1 MAFFEGIKMTGGYG
15 SGPDII
21 SSCSVNVNRGE
32 IVSILGPNGAG
43 KSTAMKAMLGLLKL
57 KSGKVIID
65 GKEISHLNPQDR
77 VKQGISFVPQTK
89 NVFAGLS
96 VEENLEM
103 GAFLRDTSLHKMIN
117 EIYDLFPI
125 LKEKKSQLVGELSG
139 GQRQQVALGRAL
151 MIKPSVLMLDEP
163 TAGVSPIVMD
173 ELFDHIIKV
182 KKTNV
187 AILMVEQNAKQ
198 ALSISDRGYVLVTGE
213 NRYSGTG
220 KELLSDPRVRSSFLG
235 G

>member
-1 MAFFEGIKMTGGYG
+1 MAYFEGNGMTGGYG
-15 SGPDII
+15 NGPDII
-21 SSCSVNVNRGE
+21 NSCTVNVNKGE

-57 KSGKVIID
+57 KSGSVIID
-65 GKEISHLNPQDR
+65 GKDISKLSPQDR
-77 VKQGISFVPQTK
+77 VKEGISFVPQNK
-89 NVFAGLS
+89 NVFAGMT

-103 GAFLRDTSLHKMIN
+103 GAFLIN
-117 EIYDLFPI
+117 DEINKTMEEIYNLFPI
-125 LKEKKSQLVGELSG
+125 LKEKRTQLVGELSG

-151 MIKPSVLMLDEP
+151 MIKPTVLMLDEP

-173 ELFDHIIKV
+173 ELFDHIVKV
-182 KKTNV
+182 KRTNV

-198 ALSISDRGYVLVTGE
+198 ALNISDRGYVLVTGE
-213 NRYSGTG
+213 NKYSGTG
-220 KELLSDPRVRSSFLG
+220 NELLNDPRVRSSFLG